1 MTDKTVKQNA
11 GFIAAESK
19 RAQEHLE
26 RSRQLQAEGNDRAAK
41 ALQTRAKNEME
52 RVEKAASTIRNRI
65 K

>member
-1 MTDKTVKQNA
+1 MTDKVIRQNA

-26 RSRQLQAEGNDRAAK
+26 RSRELEAAGNERAAK
-41 ALQTRAKNEME
+41 ALATRAKNEMT
-52 RVEKAASTIRNRI
+52 RVAKAAETIKKRT

>member
-1 MTDKTVKQNA
+1 MTDKVVRQNA

-26 RSRQLQAEGNDRAAK
+26 RSRQLQAAGNERAAK
-41 ALQTRAKNEME
+41 ALQTRAMNEMA
-52 RVEKAASTIRNRI
+52 RVGKAASTIKGRT

>member
-1 MTDKTVKQNA
+1 MNDKVVRQNA

-26 RSRQLQAEGNDRAAK
+26 RSRQLQAAGNERAAK
-41 ALQTRAKNEME
+41 ALQTRAMNEMA
-52 RVEKAASTIRNRI
+52 RVQKAAGTIKDRS

>member
-1 MTDKTVKQNA
+1 MTDKVFKQNA

-26 RSRQLQAEGNDRAAK
+26 RSRQLQAEGNERAAK
-41 ALQTRAKNEME
+41 ALQTRASNEMA
-52 RVEKAASTIRNRI
+52 RVEKAAATIKNRS

>member
-1 MTDKTVKQNA
+1 MTDKVVRQNA

-26 RSRQLQAEGNDRAAK
+26 RSRQLQAEGNERAAK
-41 ALQTRAKNEME
+41 ALQTRASNEMA
-52 RVEKAASTIRNRI
+52 RVEKAAATIKSRS